1 MKADPASGARAIE
14 VTNLTKRYGELVAVD
29 GVSFCVPAGEIFGL
43 LGPNGAGKT
52 SIIRMLT
59 GLSQPSA
66 GRAAIFGL
74 DVRANSR
81 AVKKLF
87 GLVPETSNLYDEL
100 STLENVLFMA
110 QLFGVPPRER
120 ERRAGELLDL
130 FGLDAKKHARF
141 SSLSRGM
148 KRATAIAAALVHR
161 PRLLFLD
168 EPTAGLDVIHARA
181 LRSLVRR
188 LNQEGVTVFLT
199 THYLEEADQL
209 CDRVALLVK
218 GRIVALDTPEGLK
231 EQARADTAIGVSF
244 EPLPEQAA
252 SDLAQRAGVRSVT
265 ADGNGLRLHGSSV
278 PDLLGTALAY
288 ASEKGVRIT
297 HVNTVK
303 PTLEEAFVKLTGLSS
318 DVMKAEKGAAR

>member
-1 MKADPASGARAIE
+1 MKADPESGARAIE

-29 GVSFCVPAGEIFGL
+29 GVSFCVPAGEVFGL

-141 SSLSRGM
+141 SSLSP
-148 KRATAIAAALVHR
+148 AV
-161 PRLLFLD
+161 
-168 EPTAGLDVIHARA
+168 
-181 LRSLVRR
+181 
-188 LNQEGVTVFLT
+188 
-199 THYLEEADQL
+199 
-209 CDRVALLVK
+209 
-218 GRIVALDTPEGLK
+218 
-231 EQARADTAIGVSF
+231 
-244 EPLPEQAA
+244 
-252 SDLAQRAGVRSVT
+252 
-265 ADGNGLRLHGSSV
+265 
-278 PDLLGTALAY
+278 
-288 ASEKGVRIT
+288 
-297 HVNTVK
+297 
-303 PTLEEAFVKLTGLSS
+303 
-318 DVMKAEKGAAR
+318 